1 MGGFFFAFNF
11 LKMKKKRIA
20 IQGVKGAFHEEAA
33 LKVFGEEIEIV
44 PCMNFKELTEK
55 VKNREVDFAV
65 MAIENTISGTILSN
79 LELIHQQELKIVGET
94 YLRIVQNL
102 GVVQDATL
110 ATLREVRSHYM
121 ALNQCR
127 DYFQTEPQIQL
138 VDSADTALS
147 LKEVAEAGSVEF
159 GGIGSKLA
167 IEHYGL
173 KLLAEGI
180 ETNKKNYT
188 RFAVLSNELL
198 VNQNAIKI
206 SLSMILSHEPGALSK
221 VLSLLHLLNVNLTK
235 IESSPILGEPFH
247 YRFYLDILL
256 GENVSYQTTI
266 EALKPLTEE
275 LQILGRYIPGKN
287 LK

>member
-1 MGGFFFAFNF
+1 
-11 LKMKKKRIA
+11 MKKKRIA

-110 ATLREVRSHYM
+110 ETLREVRSHYM

-206 SLSMILSHEPGALSK
+206 SASMILSHEPGALSK

-256 GENVSYQTTI
+256 GESVSYQTTI
-266 EALKPLTEE
+266 EALRPLTEE

-287 LK
+287 